1 VWHEVDYG
9 VEAKLINLFRPAYN
23 EVLFENYPD
32 ISNGTRSAGY
42 TTSNLPIEQLPILFR
57 TDYHTQEPIVDHE
70 FD

>member
-23 EVLFENYPD
+23 EVIFENYPD

-42 TTSNLPIEQLPILFR
+42 TMSNLSIEQLPILFR
-57 TDYHTQEPIVDHE
+57 TDYHTQEPIVDRE